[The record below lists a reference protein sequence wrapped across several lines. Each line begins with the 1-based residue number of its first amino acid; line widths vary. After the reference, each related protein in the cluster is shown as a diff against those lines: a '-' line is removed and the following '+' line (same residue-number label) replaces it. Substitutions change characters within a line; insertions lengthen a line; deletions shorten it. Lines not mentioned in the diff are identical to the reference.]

1 MKTKKIILS
10 FLFSFAVF
18 LFLPRTAFASITT
31 LYFGPFEKTYDDFGN
46 TVETK
51 INYSTVNAA
60 LSKTIRPDGSSEMVY
75 LHPDFLGSNVLVT
88 DKDGNSL
95 ASSVY
100 LPYGDEFENHSSAST
115 ADYTDRQ
122 YTSQRKDTSSN
133 LYFYNSRY
141 YNPRTGR
148 FISADKA
155 EGPNRYAYVGNNPI
169 MKNDPSGNCPNCIA
183 GAVGFV
189 GGFVFGTIVDIGMQA
204 VINKGDISLSR
215 ALTNGVVTGTY
226 SGCVGLTAGV
236 GVGACA
242 VIASTLSITIN
253 ATINVTQNEM
263 ELGDAVGSAV
273 LEEGISLATGHVMG
287 VLGREVAQAA
297 KPAVKQAIRPVV
309 NRVTNTVRGEV
320 VGPVTAKIMQRAHSE
335 GIGVRFLKYL
345 GIVNSPG
352 HPGYGHE
359 VLGLADISGRQIF
372 VHSDPPGGH
381 HLAMAHEVA
390 HVEQNAAHQ
399 RYYQVMLQR
408 GYPPDRAIQ
417 LAAAR
422 AEGIAQY
429 HSVGVLQWAGAAA
442 EDVSAAYQ
450 GFLSY
455 RAHYERLK

>member
-1 MKTKKIILS
+1 MKAQKIILS
-10 FLFSFAVF
+10 FLFSLTF
-18 LFLPRTAFASITT
+18 LLLIPRAALASTTT
-31 LYFGPFEKTYDDFGN
+31 LYFGPFEKTYDDFG
-46 TVETK
+46 TIVETK

-60 LSKTIRPDGSSEMVY
+60 LSKTTKPDGSSEMVY

-122 YTSQRKDTSSN
+122 YTSQRKDASSD

-148 FISADKA
+148 FISADKS

-204 VINKGDISLSR
+204 VINKGDINLSR

-273 LEEGISLATGHVMG
+273 LEEGISLATGHISG
-287 VLGREVAQAA
+287 VFGREVAKTA

-309 NRVTNTVRGEV
+309 NRVTDTVREEI
-320 VGPVTAKIMQRAHSE
+320 VGPITAKMMQRAHSE
-335 GIGVRFLKYL
+335 GIGVRFLKFL
-345 GIVNSPG
+345 GTIVEPG
-352 HPGYGHE
+352 HPGYGKKKGGYAN
-359 VLGLADISGRQIF
+359 VAGRQITGR
-372 VHSDPPGGH
+372 SAPPGGH
-381 HLAMAHEVA
+381 HLEMSHEVA
-390 HVEQNAAHQ
+390 HVEQNALPQA
-399 RYYQVMLQR
+399 YYQAMLQR
-408 GYPPDRAIQ
+408 GYPPQQAMA
-417 LAAAR
+417 LATAQ
-422 AEGIAQY
+422 AEVVAQY
-429 HSVGVLQWAGAAA
+429 HSVGILQWAGASVDDIFAA
-442 EDVSAAYQ
+442 QQRYQ
-450 GFLSY
+450 SHV
-455 RAHYERLK
+455 AHFNALK